1 MVFIGGA
8 GNGSKDLGRRTNQVC
23 PGCGSRLGMQ
33 LIRTNG
39 YIHLF
44 FVPVFRYDI
53 QYFLICPN
61 CGKTYEIS
69 REDGRRLE
77 RQPGFALPPDHLI
90 PTGNRPAPRPG
101 SVRPAEAKPALAT
114 ASAAAAVTRSDLS
127 SVNHQSSP
135 PGDGFFCCLREY
147 SIRRVFLW
155 NPPDPDTGPGR
166 LRAEGDRTRQT
177 LPLRRV

>member
-1 MVFIGGA
+1 MFFIGGA

-53 QYFLICPN
+53 HYFLICPN

-77 RQPGFALPPDHLI
+77 RQPDFALPP
-90 PTGNRPAPRPG
+90 G
-101 SVRPAEAKPALAT
+101 S
-114 ASAAAAVTRSDLS
+114 SDP
-127 SVNHQSSP
+127 H
-135 PGDGFFCCLREY
+135 REP
-147 SIRRVFLW
+147 SHR
-155 NPPDPDTGPGR
+155 PDPVLSV
-166 LRAEGDRTRQT
+166 LRK
-177 LPLRRV
+177 

>member
-1 MVFIGGA
+1 MFFIGGA

-77 RQPGFALPPDHLI
+77 RQPDFALPPDHLI
-90 PTGNRPAPRPG
+90 PTGNRPIAQTRFCPSCG
-101 SVRPAEAKPALAT
+101 SETGP
-114 ASAAAAVTRSDLS
+114 SDLPF
-127 SVNHQSSP
+127 VNHQSRP
-135 PGDGFFCCLREY
+135 LGDGFFAACG
-147 SIRRVFLW
+147 SIQSGGHSSGTRLTRRPDRAGSGRRVTEHT
-155 NPPDPDTGPGR
+155 PRPC
-166 LRAEGDRTRQT
+166 Q
-177 LPLRRV
+177 LRRL

>member
-1 MVFIGGA
+1 
-8 GNGSKDLGRRTNQVC
+8 
-23 PGCGSRLGMQ
+23 MQ

-77 RQPGFALPPDHLI
+77 RQPDFALPPDHLI
-90 PTGNRPAPRPG
+90 PNWEPSHR
-101 SVRPAEAKPALAT
+101 
-114 ASAAAAVTRSDLS
+114 
-127 SVNHQSSP
+127 
-135 PGDGFFCCLREY
+135 
-147 SIRRVFLW
+147 
-155 NPPDPDTGPGR
+155 PDPVLSV
-166 LRAEGDRTRQT
+166 LRK
-177 LPLRRV
+177 

>member
-1 MVFIGGA
+1 MFFIGGA
-8 GNGSKDLGRRTNQVC
+8 GNGSKDLGRRINQVC

-77 RQPGFALPPDHLI
+77 RQPDFALPPDH
-90 PTGNRPAPRPG
+90 
-101 SVRPAEAKPALAT
+101 
-114 ASAAAAVTRSDLS
+114 
-127 SVNHQSSP
+127 
-135 PGDGFFCCLREY
+135 
-147 SIRRVFLW
+147 
-155 NPPDPDTGPGR
+155 PDPHREPSHRPDPVLSV
-166 LRAEGDRTRQT
+166 LRK
-177 LPLRRV
+177 